1 MAARNGETDRRL
13 SRSRRSVAWG
23 RIVAISH
30 VTTVWTNPVERH
42 LQGCVDDRVNR
53 WRAHLLYWTWFV
65 VTVLFGIAA
74 AADIVGYGPQA
85 YLGGLLTGAAYVF
98 ALKSPP
104 KQGKISDGDEAQ
116 RSPAADR
123 DHLPYPSVPREI
135 LEISDDQERSS
146 MPKKRKPRRP
156 LRSQEPKALS
166 VIERL
171 RGFSRRLGE

>member
-1 MAARNGETDRRL
+1 
-13 SRSRRSVAWG
+13 
-23 RIVAISH
+23 
-30 VTTVWTNPVERH
+30 
-42 LQGCVDDRVNR
+42 
-53 WRAHLLYWTWFV
+53 LLYWTWFV

-104 KQGKISDGDEAQ
+104 KPGKISDGDEAQ

-123 DHLPYPSVPREI
+123 NHLPVPREI

-146 MPKKRKPRRP
+146 MPKKRKLRRP
-156 LRSQEPKALS
+156 LRSQEPKAPS
-166 VIERL
+166 IIERL